1 MRPTSRLIGSQARG
15 TSNMLTVFV
24 PKESATGETRV
35 AAIPETIKKLTKDG
49 LTFRIESQAGLASS
63 ITDAMYE
70 AVGAAIVPAG
80 GEAAA
85 WAEADVVLKVAPPST
100 EEAGR
105 LKEGALLVGFVSP
118 HANLDVVRVLMDKK
132 VNTMA
137 MELVPRIS
145 RAQSMDALSS
155 QASIA
160 GYKSVL
166 LAAAS
171 LDKYFPLLMT
181 AAGTV
186 KPARIVVMGAG
197 VAGLQAVA
205 TAKRLGAIVEVSDI
219 RGAVKEQVESLGGKF
234 IDLPMDESG
243 DGEGGYAKEVTP
255 EFLKKQQAIVAEHV
269 KVADVVI
276 TTAAVP
282 GRPAP
287 KLVTEDMVKS
297 MREGAVIVDLAVAT
311 GGNCVLSKPDEDVVA
326 HGVRIIGHS
335 NLAASVPADAS
346 MLYSR
351 NVMTLMKLLVNE
363 EALKLDLEDEIVAGA
378 LLTFEGQC
386 RHERTKTS
394 LEGDNA

>member
-1 MRPTSRLIGSQARG
+1 
-15 TSNMLTVFV
+15 ML
-24 PKESATGETRV
+24 E
-35 AAIPETIKKLTKDG
+35 
-49 LTFRIESQAGLASS
+49 
-63 ITDAMYE
+63 E
-70 AVGAAIVPAG
+70 AGAAIVPAG

-85 WAEADVVLKVAPPST
+85 WAESDVVLKVAPPT
-100 EEAGR
+100 AEEAGR

-118 HANLDVVRVLMDKK
+118 HANLDVVKVLMERK
-132 VNTMA
+132 VSTLA

-160 GYKSVL
+160 GYKAVL
-166 LAAAS
+166 VAAAS

-234 IDLPMDESG
+234 IDLPMNESG
-243 DGEGGYAKEVTP
+243 DGAGGYAKEVTP
-255 EFLKKQQAIVAEHV
+255 EFLKKQQAIVAEHI
-269 KVADVVI
+269 KNADVVI

-335 NLAASVPADAS
+335 NLAATVPADAS

-351 NVMTLMKLLVNE
+351 NVLTLMKLLIADS
-363 EALKLDLEDEIVAGA
+363 ALKLDLEDEIVAGA
-378 LLTFEGQC
+378 LLTHEGTC
-386 RHERTKTS
+386 RHERTAS
-394 LEGDNA
+394 ALQGGN

>member
-1 MRPTSRLIGSQARG
+1 
-15 TSNMLTVFV
+15 MLTVFV
-24 PKESATGETRV
+24 PKESAAGETRV
-35 AAIPETIKKLTKDG
+35 AAIPETIKKLSKDG
-49 LTFRIESQAGLASS
+49 LTFRIESKAGLASS

-80 GEAAA
+80 GEAGA
-85 WAEADVVLKVAPPST
+85 WAEADVVLKVAPPTT

-186 KPARIVVMGAG
+186 KPARVVIMGAG

-219 RGAVKEQVESLGGKF
+219 REAVKEQVESLGGKF
-234 IDLPMDESG
+234 IDLPMNESG

-269 KVADVVI
+269 KSADVVI

-351 NVMTLMKLLVNE
+351 NVQTLMKLLVND

-378 LLTFEGQC
+378 LLTYEGQC
-386 RHERTKTS
+386 RHERTKAS
-394 LEGDNA
+394 LEGGNA

>member
-1 MRPTSRLIGSQARG
+1 
-15 TSNMLTVFV
+15 MLTVFV
-24 PKESATGETRV
+24 PKEQAKGETRV
-35 AAIPETIKKLTKDG
+35 AAIPETIKKLVKEG
-49 LTFRIESQAGLASS
+49 CAVRAESDAGLSSS
-63 ITDAMYE
+63 ITNAMLEE
-70 AVGAAIVPAG
+70 AGAAIVAPG

-85 WAEADVVLKVAPPST
+85 WAESDVILKVAPPSA

-105 LKEGALLVGFVSP
+105 IKEGALLVGFISP
-118 HANLDVVRVLMDKK
+118 HANLDVVKVLMERK
-132 VNTMA
+132 VSTLA

-160 GYKSVL
+160 GYKAVL

-171 LDKYFPLLMT
+171 LDKYFPLMMT

-269 KVADVVI
+269 KNADVVI

-287 KLVTEDMVKS
+287 KLVTEEMVKS

-311 GGNCVLSKPDEDVVA
+311 GGNCVLSKPDEDVVV
-326 HGVRIIGHS
+326 HGVQIIGHS

-351 NVMTLMKLLVNE
+351 NVLTLMKLLIADS
-363 EALKLDLEDEIVAGA
+363 ALKLDLEDEIVAGA
-378 LLTFEGQC
+378 LLTHQGEC
-386 RHERTKTS
+386 RHERTAS
-394 LEGDNA
+394 ALQGGN

>member
-1 MRPTSRLIGSQARG
+1 
-15 TSNMLTVFV
+15 MLTVFV
-24 PKESATGETRV
+24 PKESVAGETRV

-70 AVGAAIVPAG
+70 AAGAAIVPAG
-80 GEAAA
+80 GESGA
-85 WAEADVVLKVAPPST
+85 WAEADIVLKVAPPTT

-186 KPARIVVMGAG
+186 KPARVVIMGAG

-219 RGAVKEQVESLGGKF
+219 REAVKEQVESLGGKF
-234 IDLPMDESG
+234 IDLPMNESG
-243 DGEGGYAKEVTP
+243 DGEGGYAKETSDDYK
-255 EFLKKQQAIVAEHV
+255 KKQQE
-269 KVADVVI
+269 
-276 TTAAVP
+276 
-282 GRPAP
+282 
-287 KLVTEDMVKS
+287 L
-297 MREGAVIVDLAVAT
+297 
-311 GGNCVLSKPDEDVVA
+311 
-326 HGVRIIGHS
+326 
-335 NLAASVPADAS
+335 
-346 MLYSR
+346 
-351 NVMTLMKLLVNE
+351 
-363 EALKLDLEDEIVAGA
+363 
-378 LLTFEGQC
+378 
-386 RHERTKTS
+386 
-394 LEGDNA
+394 

>member
-1 MRPTSRLIGSQARG
+1 
-15 TSNMLTVFV
+15 MLTVFV
-24 PKESATGETRV
+24 PKEQTKGETRV
-35 AAIPETIKKLTKDG
+35 AAIPETIKKLIKEG
-49 LTFRIESQAGLASS
+49 LAVRAESDAGLASS
-63 ITDAMYE
+63 LTNAMLEE
-70 AVGAAIVPAG
+70 AGAAIVPAG

-85 WAEADVVLKVAPPST
+85 WAESDIILKVAPPT
-100 EEAGR
+100 AEEAGR

-118 HANLDVVRVLMDKK
+118 HANLDVVKILMERK
-132 VNTMA
+132 VSTMA

-166 LAAAS
+166 MAAAS
-171 LDKYFPLLMT
+171 LDKYFPLMMT

-269 KVADVVI
+269 KNADVVI

-287 KLVTEDMVKS
+287 KLVTEEMVKS

-326 HGVRIIGHS
+326 YGVRIIGHS

-351 NVMTLMKLLVNE
+351 NVLTLMKLLINE
-363 EALKLDLEDEIVAGA
+363 SALKLDLEDEIVAGA
-378 LLTFEGQC
+378 LLTHAGQC
-386 RHERTKTS
+386 RHERTAAA
-394 LEGDNA
+394 LGDN

>member
-1 MRPTSRLIGSQARG
+1 
-15 TSNMLTVFV
+15 MLTVFV
-24 PKESATGETRV
+24 PKEQAKGETRV
-35 AAIPETIKKLTKDG
+35 AAIPETIKKLVKEG
-49 LTFRIESQAGLASS
+49 LAVRAESDAGLASS
-63 ITDAMYE
+63 ITNAMLEE
-70 AVGAAIVPAG
+70 AGAAIVPAG

-85 WAEADVVLKVAPPST
+85 WAESDVVLKVAPPT
-100 EEAGR
+100 AEEAGR

-118 HANLDVVRVLMDKK
+118 HANLDVVKVLMERK
-132 VNTMA
+132 VSTLA

-160 GYKSVL
+160 GYKAVL
-166 LAAAS
+166 VAAAS

-234 IDLPMDESG
+234 IDLPMNESG
-243 DGEGGYAKEVTP
+243 DGAGGYAKEVTP
-255 EFLKKQQAIVAEHV
+255 EFLKKQQAIVAEHI
-269 KVADVVI
+269 KNADVVI

-335 NLAASVPADAS
+335 NLAATVPADAS

-351 NVMTLMKLLVNE
+351 NVLTLMKLLIADS
-363 EALKLDLEDEIVAGA
+363 ALKLDLEDEIVAGA
-378 LLTFEGQC
+378 LLTHEGAC
-386 RHERTKTS
+386 RHERTAS
-394 LEGDNA
+394 ALQGGS

>member
-1 MRPTSRLIGSQARG
+1 
-15 TSNMLTVFV
+15 MLTVFV
-24 PKESATGETRV
+24 PKEQTKGETRV
-35 AAIPETIKKLTKDG
+35 AAIPETIKKLIKEG
-49 LTFRIESQAGLASS
+49 MAVRAESDAGLASS
-63 ITDAMYE
+63 LTNAMLEE
-70 AVGAAIVPAG
+70 AGAAIVPSG

-85 WAEADVVLKVAPPST
+85 WAESDIILKVAPPT
-100 EEAGR
+100 AEEAGR

-118 HANLDVVRVLMDKK
+118 HANLDVVKILMERK
-132 VNTMA
+132 VSTMA

-166 LAAAS
+166 MAAAS
-171 LDKYFPLLMT
+171 LDKYFPLMMT

-269 KVADVVI
+269 KNADVVI

-287 KLVTEDMVKS
+287 KLVTEEMVKS

-351 NVMTLMKLLVNE
+351 NVLTLMKLLINE
-363 EALKLDLEDEIVAGA
+363 SALKLDLEDEIVAGA
-378 LLTFEGQC
+378 LLTHAGQC
-386 RHERTKTS
+386 RHERTAAA
-394 LEGDNA
+394 LGDN

>member
-1 MRPTSRLIGSQARG
+1 
-15 TSNMLTVFV
+15 MLTVFV
-24 PKESATGETRV
+24 PKESAAGETRV

-63 ITDAMYE
+63 ITDAIYE
-70 AVGAAIVPAG
+70 AAGATIVPAG
-80 GEAAA
+80 GEAGA
-85 WAEADVVLKVAPPST
+85 WAEADVVLKVAPPTT

-105 LKEGALLVGFVSP
+105 LKAGALLVGFVSP

-186 KPARIVVMGAG
+186 KPARVVIMGAG

-219 RGAVKEQVESLGGKF
+219 REAVKEQVESLGGKF
-234 IDLPMDESG
+234 IDLPMNESG

-269 KVADVVI
+269 KSADVVI

-351 NVMTLMKLLVNE
+351 NVQTLMKLLVNE

-378 LLTFEGQC
+378 LLTFDGQC
-386 RHERTKTS
+386 RHERTKAS
-394 LEGDNA
+394 LEGGNA

>member
-1 MRPTSRLIGSQARG
+1 
-15 TSNMLTVFV
+15 MLTVFV
-24 PKESATGETRV
+24 PKESVAGETRV

-49 LTFRIESQAGLASS
+49 LNFRIESQAGLASS
-63 ITDAMYE
+63 MTDAMYE
-70 AVGAAIVPAG
+70 AAGAAIVPAG
-80 GEAAA
+80 GESGA
-85 WAEADVVLKVAPPST
+85 WAEADIVLKVAPPT
-100 EEAGR
+100 TQEAGR

-137 MELVPRIS
+137 MELIPRIS

-186 KPARIVVMGAG
+186 KPARVVIMGAG

-219 RGAVKEQVESLGGKF
+219 REAVKEQVESLGGKF
-234 IDLPMDESG
+234 IDLPMNESG
-243 DGEGGYAKEVTP
+243 DGDGGYAKEVTP

-363 EALKLDLEDEIVAGA
+363 QALKLDLEDEIVAGA

-386 RHERTKTS
+386 RHERTKAS

>member
-1 MRPTSRLIGSQARG
+1 MRG
-15 TSNMLTVFV
+15 TKRMLTVFI
-24 PKESATGETRV
+24 PKEQAEGETRV
-35 AAIPETIKKLTKDG
+35 AAIPETIKKLVKQG
-49 LTFRIESQAGLASS
+49 LAVRAESDAGMASS
-63 ITDAMYE
+63 ITNAMLEE
-70 AVGAAIVPAG
+70 AGAAIVPAG
-80 GEAAA
+80 GENGA
-85 WAEADVVLKVAPPST
+85 WAEADVVLKVAPPSV
-100 EEAGR
+100 EEAKR
-105 LKEGALLVGFVSP
+105 LKANALLVGFISP
-118 HANLDVVRVLMDKK
+118 HANLDVVRVLLENK
-132 VNTMA
+132 VSTMA
-137 MELVPRIS
+137 MELIPRIS

-166 LAAAS
+166 VAS
-171 LDKYFPLLMT
+171 TALDKYFPLLMT

-255 EFLKKQQAIVAEHV
+255 EFLKKQQAIVAERV

-297 MREGAVIVDLAVAT
+297 MREGAVIVDLAVGT
-311 GGNCVLSKPDEDVVA
+311 GGNCVLSEKDADIVA

-335 NLAASVPADAS
+335 NLAATVPADAS
-346 MLYSR
+346 MLYAR
-351 NVMTLMKLLVNE
+351 NVHTLMKLLLT
-363 EALKLDLEDEIVAGA
+363 EADLKLDLEDEIVAGA
-378 LLTFEGQC
+378 LLTHDGAC
-386 RHERTKTS
+386 CHERTAAA
-394 LEGDNA
+394 LGGDA

>member
-1 MRPTSRLIGSQARG
+1 
-15 TSNMLTVFV
+15 MLTVFV
-24 PKESATGETRV
+24 PKESAAGETRV
-35 AAIPETIKKLTKDG
+35 AAIPETIKKLSKEG

-63 ITDAMYE
+63 ITDAMFE
-70 AVGAAIVPAG
+70 ASGATIVPAG
-80 GEAAA
+80 GEAGA
-85 WAEADVVLKVAPPST
+85 WAEADVVLKVAPPT
-100 EEAGR
+100 AEEAGR

-118 HANLDVVRVLMDKK
+118 HANLDVVRVLMEKK
-132 VNTMA
+132 VSTMA

-166 LAAAS
+166 MAAAS

-186 KPARIVVMGAG
+186 KPAKVVIMGAG

-205 TAKRLGAIVEVSDI
+205 TAKRLGAVVEVSDI
-219 RGAVKEQVESLGGKF
+219 REAVKEQVESLGGKF
-234 IDLPMDESG
+234 IDLPMNESG

-363 EALKLDLEDEIVAGA
+363 ETLKLDLEDEIVDGA

-386 RHERTKTS
+386 RHERTKAS